1 MSLFWQ
7 EHKKLWRS
15 GLTRLAVC
23 GMMLLTLGLQVWSMQ
38 CVSFGTMRADGSHK
52 IDGYTN
58 IRKSR
63 QYAAQWQTLTDET
76 AQDMVRT
83 YQQILAEN
91 PEFDG
96 ALADFGFLQGTLVSF
111 LWPEV
116 EEQTQPYPTLTIYYV
131 DPARLTGL
139 YERRE
144 EKLEYYLENQFSD
157 PADRQF
163 FLDMDNRVDKPM
175 AYGWAA
181 GWSVI
186 LGNGIGGF
194 GQMVLPVVLALAL
207 TPIFAGEKRRGMDT
221 LQVTSLHGTTG
232 LAGAKLLSGLA
243 FAVEIFGMF
252 AAVMVAVQA
261 IWLGFEG
268 WNLPIQLIKMLATAP
283 MNMLQAEC
291 YELAYLFCSVLGFA
305 GAALLMSAL
314 LPGSTAALVAALLI
328 TWGPQILNQYLPWP
342 VQQHLRLLPFV
353 GGAEDIFR
361 QNLYHWFGFRIWSP
375 GPLLAVPLLVG
386 AVCLPFAVMAWCR
399 KKNR

>member
-23 GMMLLTLGLQVWSMQ
+23 GMMLLMLGLQVWTMQ

-63 QYAAQWQTLTDET
+63 QYAGQWQTLTDET

-116 EEQTQPYPTLTIYYV
+116 EDQTQPYPTLTIYYA

-163 FLDMDNRVDKPM
+163 FLDMDSQVDKPM

-207 TPIFAGEKRRGMDT
+207 TSVFAGEKRRGMDT
-221 LQVTSLHGTTG
+221 LQVSSLHGKAR

-243 FAVEIFGMF
+243 FAVEIFAMF

-261 IWLGFEG
+261 VWLGFEG

-314 LPGSTAALVAALLI
+314 CPEA
-328 TWGPQILNQYLPWP
+328 
-342 VQQHLRLLPFV
+342 
-353 GGAEDIFR
+353 R
-361 QNLYHWFGFRIWSP
+361 QR
-375 GPLLAVPLLVG
+375 
-386 AVCLPFAVMAWCR
+386 
-399 KKNR
+399 

>member
-1 MSLFWQ
+1 
-7 EHKKLWRS
+7 
-15 GLTRLAVC
+15 
-23 GMMLLTLGLQVWSMQ
+23 
-38 CVSFGTMRADGSHK
+38 
-52 IDGYTN
+52 
-58 IRKSR
+58 
-63 QYAAQWQTLTDET
+63 
-76 AQDMVRT
+76 
-83 YQQILAEN
+83 
-91 PEFDG
+91 
-96 ALADFGFLQGTLVSF
+96 
-111 LWPEV
+111 
-116 EEQTQPYPTLTIYYV
+116 
-131 DPARLTGL
+131 
-139 YERRE
+139 
-144 EKLEYYLENQFSD
+144 
-157 PADRQF
+157 
-163 FLDMDNRVDKPM
+163 
-175 AYGWAA
+175 
-181 GWSVI
+181 
-186 LGNGIGGF
+186 
-194 GQMVLPVVLALAL
+194 MVLPVVLALAL

-361 QNLYHWFGFRIWSP
+361 QNLYHWFGLRLWSP
-375 GPLLAVPLLVG
+375 GPLLWGPLLVC